1 MNNYGNTC
9 YVNATLQSL
18 FAIPSFLTQ
27 LLEFVNSLET
37 VPIVIS
43 SLVDIINAR
52 KKGSLLVVDSMNKY
66 V

>member
-9 YVNATLQSL
+9 YVNAILQSL

-52 KKGSLLVVDSMNKY
+52 QKGSLLVADSINKY